1 MNWVMLSIRFA
12 SLSWVAG
19 IWAGGTEGD
28 SWPKS
33 RRFSERIDARERERE
48 REREEETDLVDM
60 QRKLVASQMVDADS
74 FLNPRAVH
82 PWVMEL
88 NSVHVEEHPRQ
99 IGAFCPLHEED

>member
-1 MNWVMLSIRFA
+1 MQEYGPAVPKAIPGRNLEDLVSA
-12 SLSWVAG
+12 SM
-19 IWAGGTEGD
+19 
-28 SWPKS
+28 
-33 RRFSERIDARERERE
+33 RERE

-82 PWVMEL
+82 PWIMEL